1 KEATGWALRYADGE
15 GTELPADERLPM
27 RTDTIFDMA
36 SVSKL
41 FTSIV
46 VMQLVE
52 AGKVELD
59 APVARYVPE
68 FAENGKEAVT
78 VRQLLTH
85 TSGLPAWLPL
95 WSQYPDVPSRLRAA
109 LTAEPVAEPGTAYEY
124 SDLNLIALGVLAERV
139 SGKPLDD
146 LVADGIT
153 GPLGMRDTGY
163 NPSPTLRDRIAA
175 TEYQSTP
182 P

>member
-85 TSGLPAWLPL
+85 TSSLTAWLPL
-95 WSQYPDVPSRLRAA
+95 WTQYLVVTDRLRDDQTAVPAA
-109 LTAEPVAEPGTAYEY
+109 
-124 SDLNLIALGVLAERV
+124 S
-139 SGKPLDD
+139 S
-146 LVADGIT
+146 
-153 GPLGMRDTGY
+153 
-163 NPSPTLRDRIAA
+163 
-175 TEYQSTP
+175 
-182 P
+182 